1 MFKYSLLLGLYSLV
15 HLTKIIIISIDF
27 FNCCRG
33 GVVILINADSTDKH
47 NHFYFLL
54 VLCGCYNSTIN
65 HSVVGHL
72 FHNSQFDSYSVHKV
86 TNNYSKDVTGVPRG

>member
-47 NHFYFLL
+47 NHYYFLL
-54 VLCGCYNSTIN
+54 VLHGCYNSTIN

-72 FHNSQFDSYSVHKV
+72 FHFPNSIHIQCTKGP
-86 TNNYSKDVTGVPRG
+86 TTIARM